1 MITTILL
8 TILAF
13 YLTIY
18 VIYGVAVLLMGIVK
32 FTPKIL
38 LVLIMFLIFPFIKTK
53 DEEHPVA
60 WKIVKILLIFF
71 WLLMIFIIVMETT
84 H

>member
-1 MITTILL
+1 MITTIL
-8 TILAF
+8 IV
-13 YLTIY
+13 YLSICL
-18 VIYGVAVLLMGIVK
+18 IYGLIVFSGEIVK